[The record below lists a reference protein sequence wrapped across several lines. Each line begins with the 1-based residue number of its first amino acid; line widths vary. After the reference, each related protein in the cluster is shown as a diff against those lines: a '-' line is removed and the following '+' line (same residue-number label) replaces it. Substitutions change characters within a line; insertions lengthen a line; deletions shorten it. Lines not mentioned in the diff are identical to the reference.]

1 MLAYLQ
7 LVTWIKNLCEI
18 LINFTQSINRMKTI
32 FNLRK
37 FGQRVTDTAIALN
50 TLIINTDLDKSKLSE
65 ILAIPHWKSIKIK
78 KINERR
84 EMN

>member
-1 MLAYLQ
+1 
-7 LVTWIKNLCEI
+7 
-18 LINFTQSINRMKTI
+18 MKTI

-65 ILAIPHWKSIKIK
+65 ILAIPH
-78 KINERR
+78 
-84 EMN
+84 